1 MVHFNCY
8 NVCDVWGGGGGVSKA
23 MLSFPT
29 AVLMTGNTK
38 CDS

>member
-1 MVHFNCY
+1 MVHFNCC
-8 NVCDVWGGGGGVSKA
+8 NVCDVWGGGVSRA

-38 CDS
+38 CDL